1 MRPALF
7 VQDIQNTWLYD
18 LDSNQ
23 DLRRSLEKR
32 LDIINEA
39 ITWFRGRKL
48 PIIVGYTEDE
58 GQGLLP
64 GTKAFEVPDSVK
76 IMESDPKVTKRHSNA
91 FGDPRLGA
99 ILRERKCDTM
109 VIVGLS
115 ASGCVLATYFGA
127 FDWDIRP
134 YLLKGGVASH
144 NEEHVRFAEEI
155 CDTLTLKELETS
167 MRMPGSSSQ

>member
-18 LDSNQ
+18 HDSNQ

-32 LDIINEA
+32 IEVINEA
-39 ITWFRGRKL
+39 IAWFRGRRL
-48 PIIVGYTEDE
+48 PIIVGYTEDKE
-58 GQGLLP
+58 HGLFP
-64 GTKAFEVPDSVK
+64 GTIPFEVP
-76 IMESDPKVTKRHSNA
+76 ESINIRDTDFKVTKRNSNA
-91 FGDPRLGA
+91 FGDPKLGA
-99 ILRERKCDTM
+99 ILHENGCDTI

-127 FDWDIRP
+127 PDCDIHP

-144 NEEHVRFAEEI
+144 KEEHVRFAEEI
-155 CDTLTLKELETS
+155 CDTLTLSELETNLRKS
-167 MRMPGSSSQ
+167 IP